1 MEIDAD
7 LAASVRMFA
16 DREAI
21 RDCLLHYCRAIDRCD
36 AELLRKLYWPE
47 AHDDHGIWSG
57 SAAEYVD
64 WVIPLVQERFKVT
77 QHLLGNQLIELE
89 GQQARVET
97 YFQAFHE
104 FREPVEAPS
113 NVLLGG
119 RYLDLLEK
127 RQGQWRIL
135 RRRVVFD
142 WFHDLGRASA
152 WEEGPFGVP
161 AYTGAFK
168 PLDWVYRE

>member
-1 MEIDAD
+1 M
-7 LAASVRMFA
+7 
-16 DREAI
+16 
-21 RDCLLHYCRAIDRCD
+21 
-36 AELLRKLYWPE
+36 
-47 AHDDHGIWSG
+47 
-57 SAAEYVD
+57 
-64 WVIPLVQERFKVT
+64 
-77 QHLLGNQLIELE
+77 
-89 GQQARVET
+89 
-97 YFQAFHE
+97 
-104 FREPVEAPS
+104 EAPS